1 MLFRAMTS
9 TLLQQ
14 GAVGGFFVAVWHRGA
29 MTFVIVKICRWGLWA
44 QMILA
49 YSVERN

>member
-29 MTFVIVKICRWGLWA
+29 MTFDRGLVFGGRFA
-44 QMILA
+44 FNPR
-49 YSVERN
+49 VTEREV